1 VRRPVAAFDL
11 VLQYLNQ
18 KPRQVAALQIASPLL
33 VCRLLG
39 SEHPACYPFLCMSAK
54 VTAIIYILICFE
66 VGILLII
73 LPWTPYWDDNFFLN
87 YITGKLQMTGL
98 ATFLQTGYVRGA
110 VSALGIV
117 NILAGLRD
125 MFRFRE
131 SVHAIAA
138 LDSPS

>member
-1 VRRPVAAFDL
+1 MAAILFF
-11 VLQYLNQ
+11 
-18 KPRQVAALQIASPLL
+18 A
-33 VCRLLG
+33 
-39 SEHPACYPFLCMSAK
+39 MSAK

-66 VGILLII
+66 VGILLVI

-138 LDSPS
+138 LDNPQELIKPLAVEASAAQSDHRSTGAPPQS

>member
-1 VRRPVAAFDL
+1 
-11 VLQYLNQ
+11 
-18 KPRQVAALQIASPLL
+18 
-33 VCRLLG
+33 
-39 SEHPACYPFLCMSAK
+39 MSAK

-98 ATFLQTGYVRGA
+98 ATLLQTGYIRGA

-138 LDSPS
+138 LDSPPDLIKPLAVEPDHRSTGAPPQP

>member
-1 VRRPVAAFDL
+1 LRC
-11 VLQYLNQ
+11 
-18 KPRQVAALQIASPLL
+18 I
-33 VCRLLG
+33 
-39 SEHPACYPFLCMSAK
+39 SAR

-66 VGILLII
+66 VGILLVI

-131 SVHAIAA
+131 RSRDCR
-138 LDSPS
+138 LDSPPDLIKPLAVEPDHRSTGAPPQS